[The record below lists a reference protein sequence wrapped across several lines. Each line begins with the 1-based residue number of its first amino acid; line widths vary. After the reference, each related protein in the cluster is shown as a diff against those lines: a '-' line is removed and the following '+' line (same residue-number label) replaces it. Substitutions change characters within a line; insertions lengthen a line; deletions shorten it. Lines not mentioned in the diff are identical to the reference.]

1 MRVSYGFLFFCLK
14 TSHVM
19 CPHVLNH
26 FIFDVV
32 IRILPLSF
40 MYPPVQLLEDSTGPS
55 LLPLSLSHQAEQ
67 ALVRPGNIQEKGI
80 GGQLFHPLKRFP
92 TGVHLQYEIPNLLH
106 YKRTVLPTSI
116 ASKDNW
122 NGLSSNWA
130 ILRLAS
136 TSSTTINHQL

>member
-1 MRVSYGFLFFCLK
+1 MRVSYGFLFFLPEDLTC
-14 TSHVM
+14 HVSP
-19 CPHVLNH
+19 CPEPFH
-26 FIFDVV
+26 FDVV

-80 GGQLFHPLKRFP
+80 GGQLFHPQKRFP